1 MDITD
6 DMLAI
11 PREDME
17 SFLQYLR
24 AVQFI
29 VECKE
34 AAGRVSPEVW
44 QKIEDQLLT
53 WDVEKVE
60 N

>member
-1 MDITD
+1 
-6 DMLAI
+6 MLAI